1 MYFVWFILIGL
12 VVGWL
17 ASLIVK
23 GSGSGFIVNIII
35 GILGGVLGGWLFSL
49 FGLIPVGT
57 FGSLLTALV
66 GAIILLWL
74 AALVRKKNCSVS
86 DM

>member
-49 FGLIPVGT
+49 FGLVPVGT

-66 GAIILLWL
+66 GAIVLLWL
-74 AALVRKKNCSVS
+74 AAIVRPSKRG
-86 DM
+86 

>member
-74 AALVRKKNCSVS
+74 TALVRKKN
-86 DM
+86 

>member
-12 VVGWL
+12 IVGWL

-49 FGLIPVGT
+49 FGLVPVGT

-66 GAIILLWL
+66 GAVVLLWL
-74 AALVRKKNCSVS
+74 AAIVRPSKRG
-86 DM
+86 

>member
-49 FGLIPVGT
+49 FGLVPVGT

-66 GAIILLWL
+66 GAIVLLWL
-74 AALVRKKNCSVS
+74 AAIVRPSKRR
-86 DM
+86 

>member
-74 AALVRKKNCSVS
+74 AALVRSNKK
-86 DM
+86 

>member
-12 VVGWL
+12 IVGWL

-74 AALVRKKNCSVS
+74 AALVRKKN
-86 DM
+86 

>member
-74 AALVRKKNCSVS
+74 GALGRKKNCPGRN
-86 DM
+86 M

>member
-66 GAIILLWL
+66 GAIMLWGL
-74 AALVRKKNCSVS
+74 PALVGNKN
-86 DM
+86 

>member
-74 AALVRKKNCSVS
+74 AALVRKKN
-86 DM
+86 

>member
-74 AALVRKKNCSVS
+74 AALVRKKK
-86 DM
+86 

>member
-23 GSGSGFIVNIII
+23 GSGSGLLVNILI
-35 GILGGVLGGWLFSL
+35 GIVGGVLGGWLFSL
-49 FGLIPVGT
+49 FGLVPVGT
-57 FGSLLTALV
+57 LGSLLTALV
-66 GAIILLWL
+66 GAIVLLWI
-74 AALVRKKNCSVS
+74 AAIVRPAKKR
-86 DM
+86 

>member
-49 FGLIPVGT
+49 FGLVPVGT

-66 GAIILLWL
+66 GAVVLLWL
-74 AALVRKKNCSVS
+74 AAIVRPSKKG
-86 DM
+86 

>member
-23 GSGSGFIVNIII
+23 GNGSGFIVNIII

-74 AALVRKKNCSVS
+74 AALVRKKK
-86 DM
+86 

>member
-74 AALVRKKNCSVS
+74 ASS
-86 DM
+86 F